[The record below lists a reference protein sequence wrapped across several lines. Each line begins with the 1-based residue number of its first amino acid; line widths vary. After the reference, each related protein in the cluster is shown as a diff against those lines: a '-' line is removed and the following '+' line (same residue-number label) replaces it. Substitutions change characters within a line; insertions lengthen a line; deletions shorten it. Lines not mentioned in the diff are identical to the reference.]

1 MHHTPGMYVGTSTE
15 FLGRRPIPLEIRGRY
30 AAVVLGPSGAGKS
43 EVARRLV
50 TLGVDGVP
58 VLTWAPSD
66 LDREASQRA
75 RRGRWSTASLA
86 APALLI
92 DEPVWLGTRRGVFR
106 QVCELVALRA
116 AAEHRTVLIQREG
129 DTSAEEVVKAMAPG
143 SIVTI
148 ALRFP
153 SAPRGRVRF
162 ARRLCDEL
170 GVPRSAAKDCE
181 RLDPWRY
188 DAVRALVMERAG
200 LLSAAPTP
208 SAVQITP

>member
-15 FLGRRPIPLEIRGRY
+15 FLGRRPIPLEIRARF

-50 TLGVDGVP
+50 TLGVVDVP
-58 VLTWAPSD
+58 VLTWSPSD
-66 LDREASQRA
+66 LDREASLRA
-75 RRGRWSTASLA
+75 RRGRWSPSVLT

-92 DEPVWLGTRRGVFR
+92 DEPVWLATRRGVFR

-116 AAEHRTVLIQREG
+116 GSERRTVLIQREG
-129 DTSAEEVVKAMAPG
+129 DTSAEEVVQAMAPG
-143 SIVTI
+143 SIVTV

-170 GVPRSAAKDCE
+170 GLPRSAAKDAE

-188 DAVRALVMERAG
+188 DAVRELVLARATTH
-200 LLSAAPTP
+200 AEP
-208 SAVQITP
+208 SASP